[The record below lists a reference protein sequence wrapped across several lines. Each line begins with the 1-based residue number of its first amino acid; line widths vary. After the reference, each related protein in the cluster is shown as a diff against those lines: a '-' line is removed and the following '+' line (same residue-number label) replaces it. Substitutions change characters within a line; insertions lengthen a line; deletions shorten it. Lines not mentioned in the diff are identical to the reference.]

1 MSAPLGSTFDLGTAK
16 YAIDKYAAPTGPAKR
31 PVVVIFHGV
40 DGMVGESDTEVR
52 KLAAQIADDGYV
64 VFIPHYLDDD
74 GNTTGMPPQEVMAQ
88 RTARVDSY
96 RPVVAAAVEYA
107 MKQPDAD
114 PARLGIVGLSLGGG
128 LALWFAQSAG
138 GKVKAVVDY
147 FGHISD
153 PAIYSSAGK
162 LPPTLVFHNKADHIV
177 DVKLSEQLIA
187 ALARDRVIHESKLYT
202 EPPYPKRYEHTFRPG
217 GAADTDSRARTRQ
230 WLDTHVKP

>member
-1 MSAPLGSTFDLGTAK
+1 MSAPLGSTFDLGTPK

-107 MKQPDAD
+107 MNSPMRIRRAW
-114 PARLGIVGLSLGGG
+114 ALSASRL
-128 LALWFAQSAG
+128 AAG
-138 GKVKAVVDY
+138 WRCGSPSQRE
-147 FGHISD
+147 GRSRPWSTISPLSD

-162 LPPTLVFHNKADHIV
+162 LPPTLVFHNKADRIV
-177 DVKLSEQLIA
+177 NVKLSEQLIA

-202 EPPYPKRYEHTFRPG
+202 EPPYPERYQHTFRPG